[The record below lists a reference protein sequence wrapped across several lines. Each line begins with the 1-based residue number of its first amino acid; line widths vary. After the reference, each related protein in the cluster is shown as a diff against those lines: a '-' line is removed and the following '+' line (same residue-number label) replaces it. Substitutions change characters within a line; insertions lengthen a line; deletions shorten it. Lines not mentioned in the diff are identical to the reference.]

1 MAFVLTLEKFF
12 WNLLM
17 GLYDMLQAVRY
28 IFTPPPPQKKK
39 LTALSTGR
47 M

>member
-28 IFTPPPPQKKK
+28 IFILPRM